1 MTSEDLIREDHMRDN
16 EFTRIP
22 PEFLPN
28 EIGAVSDEKEL
39 PPTDDLFSSR
49 EPYHLDPALFAKAD
63 ALLAATPIGGE
74 IHFDAIVEEDEQ

>member
-1 MTSEDLIREDHMRDN
+1 MASLELEKIDHMRDN
-16 EFTRIP
+16 VQMKHYAVVS

-49 EPYHLDPALFAKAD
+49 EPYHLDPAGVYSMEPYADLFTED
-63 ALLAATPIGGE
+63 S
-74 IHFDAIVEEDEQ
+74 DEQA

>member
-22 PEFLPN
+22 PEFLPD

-49 EPYHLDPALFAKAD
+49 EPYHLDPAGVYSMEPYADLFTEDSD
-63 ALLAATPIGGE
+63 ARN
-74 IHFDAIVEEDEQ
+74 